1 MKILAIIGSPRRKG
15 NTYRA
20 VQEIEA
26 QLKTL
31 GEVEVEYLWL
41 ADANIQPCRGCFA
54 CLSYG
59 EQRCALKDDRDPI
72 IARMA
77 AADGLILAA
86 PTYCNNMPGL
96 MKSWIDRNAYLFH
109 RPALF
114 RQAALVVV
122 TSAGGGIPETIKE
135 ISNLRFWGLRY
146 ISSLGLI
153 TPLYPPR
160 SHVAAQRAQKV
171 TKAAASFW
179 AALND
184 TRPPKVNLFDLVHFQ
199 AIRGN
204 AKFAPKYFPADLA
217 YYREKDLM
225 EANYYVPARI
235 SPLTK
240 ALAGLAIK
248 LVGRSFERDFDGS
261 A

>member
-15 NTYRA
+15 NTFHA
-20 VQEIEA
+20 VQEVEA
-26 QLKTL
+26 QLKAL
-31 GEVEVEYLWL
+31 GDVEVEYLWL
-41 ADANIQPCRGCFA
+41 ADAHIQPCRGCFA
-54 CLSYG
+54 CLSHG
-59 EQRCALKDDRDPI
+59 EQRCALKDDRDAI
-72 IARMA
+72 ITRMA

-86 PTYCNNMPGL
+86 PVYCNNMPGL
-96 MKSWIDRNAYLFH
+96 MKSWIDRNACLFH

-135 ISNLRFWGLRY
+135 ISNLRYWGLRH

-160 SHVAAQRAQKV
+160 PHVAAKRAEKV
-171 TKAAASFW
+171 ATAANAFW
-179 AALND
+179 TALND
-184 TRPPKVNLFDLVHFQ
+184 TRPLKVGLFDLFHFQ

-204 AKFAPKYFPADLA
+204 ATFAPKYFPADLA
-217 YYREKDLM
+217 YYEQRGLM
-225 EANYYVPARI
+225 QADFYVPARI
-235 SPLTK
+235 SLITK

-248 LVGRSFERDFDGS
+248 MVGRSFEKDFDGS